1 LPLTTPN
8 RITEPY
14 HTNPRRI
21 AGNQS
26 GADLVAR
33 PAIVVALPPDEHA
46 PVSAELRAAG
56 FDILSV
62 GRPDELEAI
71 LTSRRDVAVAILDGE
86 NDFDTTLEFYAL
98 LHDGGRKIPALMV
111 LSPRS
116 LERLS
121 AGPSVVST
129 SDEFFTRPY
138 SVEALRWRVE
148 AMCIRSVTID
158 DGSGPVIQ
166 SEGIEIGDWQHQA
179 TVIAV
184 FNPKGGVGKTTIA
197 TSLAATL
204 QLNRGQRVLLI
215 DADTVT
221 GHVATSLGLEQ
232 IRTVADSWRDELEG
246 GPVETLLQLAST
258 HQSGM
263 SVVALTA
270 SPLNTE
276 ILEADRV
283 AEAIAIS
290 RRGFDFIV
298 LDLHPSYGP
307 LNQALFALAD
317 RILVPVTPDVPA
329 LRAAVQL
336 RDLATELG
344 IADRLALVVNR
355 ANSGVSVEDMERTV
369 GMSALALIRSG
380 GLLFVRAANE
390 GRTVIEMYPKERIT
404 ADFEALADQLVK
416 TPPAPA
422 PVVKT
427 SFRLFGSRAKDL
439 AVQGGR

>member
-1 LPLTTPN
+1 M
-8 RITEPY
+8 
-14 HTNPRRI
+14 
-21 AGNQS
+21 
-26 GADLVAR
+26 AR
-33 PAIVVALPPDEHA
+33 PAIVVALPPDEQA

-86 NDFDTTLEFYAL
+86 NDFDTSLEFYAL
-98 LHDGGRKIPALMV
+98 LRDGGRKIPALMV

-166 SEGIEIGDWQHQA
+166 TEGIEIGDWQRLA

-184 FNPKGGVGKTTIA
+184 FNPKGGVGKTTVA
-197 TSLAATL
+197 TNLAATL

-221 GHVATSLGLEQ
+221 GHVATSLGVEQ
-232 IRTVADSWRDELEG
+232 LRTVADSWRDQAEG
-246 GPVETLLQLAST
+246 GPAETLLDLAST

-270 SPLNTE
+270 SPLDTE
-276 ILEADRV
+276 ILDAERV
-283 AEAIAIS
+283 AEAIAMS

-298 LDLHPSYGP
+298 IDLHPSYGA

-355 ANSGVSVEDMERTV
+355 ANSGVSVADMERTV
-369 GMSALALIRSG
+369 GMPALALVRSG
-380 GLLFVRAANE
+380 GLLFVKAANE
-390 GRTVIEMYPKERIT
+390 GRTVIEMYPRERIT
-404 ADFEALADQLVK
+404 ADFDALADRLLKV
-416 TPPAPA
+416 PHVEVPAAKPA
-422 PVVKT
+422 
-427 SFRLFGSRAKDL
+427 FRLFGGRQKDP
-439 AVQGGR
+439 AHA